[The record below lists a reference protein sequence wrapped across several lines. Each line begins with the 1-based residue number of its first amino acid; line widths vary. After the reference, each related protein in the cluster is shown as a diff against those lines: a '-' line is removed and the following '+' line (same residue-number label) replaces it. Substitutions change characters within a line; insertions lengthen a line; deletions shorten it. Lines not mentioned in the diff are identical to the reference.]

1 MERSKLYESHSK
13 EIDAYADAMSKQLD
27 VLGHVAN
34 NINTSIEDQDK
45 KLDHISIQMDKT
57 KNNIDHATNQT
68 TKLLKFMS
76 NNKPYYICII
86 FSILLLVILIIVY
99 KYT

>member
-1 MERSKLYESHSK
+1 MDHSKLYDTHSK

-34 NINTSIEDQDK
+34 NINTSIEDQGK
-45 KLDHISIQMDKT
+45 KMDHVSIQMDKT

-68 TKLLKFMS
+68 SRLLKFMS

-86 FSILLLVILIIVY
+86 IAILLLVILIVVY
-99 KYT
+99 KYS